1 MQPSN
6 KIDNKRNPLNK
17 ALISV
22 FWASVAVF
30 ILFILSTMIL
40 PSTIGTMS
48 MQPMISSFIFYFLII
63 GGGIFILLGIAII
76 VLTVKTRV
84 KGLLKKFLLLT
95 GASITGIFAGALLH
109 NLVYGLFIY
118 FFGANFWDRIGGDEP
133 FFFILATIIC
143 PIGFLVGMIGTI
155 VLYVRKKKVNLR

>member
-6 KIDNKRNPLNK
+6 KTDNKQNPLNK

-22 FWASVAVF
+22 FWASVAIF

-40 PSTIGTMS
+40 PATIGTIS
-48 MQPMISSFIFYFLII
+48 MPPMISSLIFFFLII
-63 GGGIFILLGIAII
+63 GGGIFFLLGVAII
-76 VLTVKTRV
+76 VLTIKA
-84 KGLLKKFLLLT
+84 KLSGLIKKFLLLA

-118 FFGANFWDRIGGDEP
+118 FFGANFWGIGGDEP
-133 FFFILATIIC
+133 FFFVLATIVC
-143 PIGFLVGMIGTI
+143 PIGFLVGMIGSM
-155 VLYVRKKKVNLR
+155 VLYVRKKKVSPM